1 MPSHQRLGSDG
12 RHHLH
17 DRWKPSIQLQEEQP
31 IAVRELDPAAHLAL
45 KHNQLTSQRTAQS
58 TASNEKEQ
66 RDHRGRRYVIPLSD
80 QTDEVRDA
88 LNGQVRVAPW
98 DQ

>member
-45 KHNQLTSQRTAQS
+45 KHNQLTSD
-58 TASNEKEQ
+58 EQ
-66 RDHRGRRYVIPLSD
+66 RFIWSNNVLFGV
-80 QTDEVRDA
+80 
-88 LNGQVRVAPW
+88 
-98 DQ
+98 